1 MMGGLPTDNQIMLKK
16 LPILR
21 NPALMRLFGY
31 LPPYKWTIVAAMIAM
46 LVSGGSSSLI
56 ALVLGRLT
64 DMGFHEHNPDA
75 VWWAPAALV
84 LITILYGG
92 SQYLSQF
99 WLVRVSQSVLKEI
112 RMVMFD
118 RVLRW
123 REETVSQYRVGQVQA
138 KFINEASNALGGA
151 AATLTTIIRESAQVV
166 GLIAVLFWHNWQLS
180 IVTFLIAPML
190 ALVLRWTNKKIKGFT
205 HRLQKMFGVLV
216 GNIQEAYLGERV
228 VKIYGGHEYEVER
241 FADVN
246 EQLRELNL
254 KSQQVNAA
262 STPLTQLIT
271 MAGVA
276 VVVVVALLQAQAGE
290 LTIGEFTTFLA
301 ALLLLQ
307 SPIKRLSS
315 LNGTTAAMTAAAE
328 SLFTFIDMPVEEDPG
343 NKELPHPVKGEVVFK
358 DVCLQYPTAKKM
370 ALKNFN
376 LTVKPGEV
384 IALVGSSGSGKTSVI
399 NLLPHF
405 WTATSGDITIDGV
418 SINEVTLSS
427 LRKNMALV
435 SQDVVI
441 FDGTIRD
448 NIAYGCRDT
457 ATDEEIL
464 RAVEAAALT
473 DFVKGLP
480 DGLDTQVGAQGNAL
494 SGGQRQRI
502 SIARAFLKD
511 APIVL
516 LDEATSALDTESEKH
531 VQVSL
536 DRLMKGR
543 TTFVVAHRLTTI
555 QHADRIVVMKNGEIV
570 ETGDHEELLAKKGA
584 YEHLYTLQFSDVRQD
599 HHNKPHAPEEE

>member
-1 MMGGLPTDNQIMLKK
+1 
-16 LPILR
+16 
-21 NPALMRLFGY
+21 
-31 LPPYKWTIVAAMIAM
+31 
-46 LVSGGSSSLI
+46 
-56 ALVLGRLT
+56 
-64 DMGFHEHNPDA
+64 
-75 VWWAPAALV
+75 
-84 LITILYGG
+84 
-92 SQYLSQF
+92 
-99 WLVRVSQSVLKEI
+99 
-112 RMVMFD
+112 MVMFD

-343 NKELPHPVKGEVVFK
+343 DKELPHPVKGEVVFK

-441 FDGTIRD
+441 FDGRQSARPRRD
-448 NIAYGCRDT
+448 HRSRNLGGHRGRRGR
-457 ATDEEIL
+457 L
-464 RAVEAAALT
+464 RRGRWHGRHRERH
-473 DFVKGLP
+473 GPLP
-480 DGLDTQVGAQGNAL
+480 EVTQPRRARRRRRTRPQPDPLG
-494 SGGQRQRI
+494 RQ
-502 SIARAFLKD
+502 AR
-511 APIVL
+511 
-516 LDEATSALDTESEKH
+516 SARH
-531 VQVSL
+531 P
-536 DRLMKGR
+536 G
-543 TTFVVAHRLTTI
+543 HRREL
-555 QHADRIVVMKNGEIV
+555 HP
-570 ETGDHEELLAKKGA
+570 EELRRLGRRRSG
-584 YEHLYTLQFSDVRQD
+584 ED
-599 HHNKPHAPEEE
+599 HRRGRLRVPEPEQ